1 MSEKSKISY
10 EIRFKIFPGD
20 PIYDDLSALT
30 SKERNRR
37 TLAILN
43 HYALGEA
50 SLARTLL
57 PPFTAT
63 SATAPATLTSSHDS
77 SEGIGVEP
85 AGGTTDSEQAVTDE
99 RVGGL
104 SLLDDFQA
112 VV

>member
-63 SATAPATLTSSHDS
+63 SATALTTLSSHDS